1 MLIAKITDSVRK
13 LIGNCEGTESRRL
26 HSSRQM
32 HEILEHERA
41 RADRSNGEFSMIV
54 FKTDDRRAGRATL
67 QHCGESLTHRLRF
80 TDRVGSLSDRQM
92 AAVLCGT
99 PASESQKL
107 VDDVLS
113 SLGPNRPIPDFEVY
127 SYPSNW
133 SYAPDAPDA
142 PDRKTPRPPTNER
155 PLSAMEPLFARPL
168 PTWKRCMDVVAA
180 SVGLLLLLP
189 LFLVV
194 AVATRLSS
202 SGPALFK
209 QCRSG
214 LAGKPFMMYK
224 FRTMV
229 VDAEAKKQ
237 DLLAENEQD
246 GPAFKIKNDPR
257 ITRLGALL
265 RKTSIDELPQ
275 LWNVLKGEMTLVGP
289 RPLPCS
295 ETADCTGWHRRR
307 LDVTPGLTCIWQV
320 EGRSKVTFAEWVRMD
335 IRYIG
340 SRSVM
345 RDLGLLVRT
354 VGVVLFRKGA
364 C

>member
-1 MLIAKITDSVRK
+1 MLIAKTIGSLRK
-13 LIGNCEGTESRRL
+13 LTGHREESVSQHL
-26 HSSRQM
+26 HSAEQM
-32 HEILEHERA
+32 HVILEHERA
-41 RADRSNGEFSMIV
+41 RADRSNDEFSMIV
-54 FKTDDRRAGRATL
+54 FKADGGRTSRAVLR
-67 QHCGESLTHRLRF
+67 HCGESLTQRLRF
-80 TDRVGSLSDRQM
+80 TDQVGRLSDRQV

-99 PASESQKL
+99 PASESQRL
-107 VDDVLS
+107 IDDVIS
-113 SLGPNRPIPDFEVY
+113 SLGPDQPVPECEVY

-133 SYAPDAPDA
+133 SYDQDIEEQETPDSSTD
-142 PDRKTPRPPTNER
+142 DRR
-155 PLSAMEPLFARPL
+155 LSAMEPLFARPL

-180 SVGLLLLLP
+180 SLGLLLLLP

-237 DLLAENEQD
+237 ELMAANEQD

-257 ITRLGALL
+257 ITRLGAFL

-275 LWNVLKGEMTLVGP
+275 LWNVLKGDMTLVGP

-295 ETADCTGWHRRR
+295 ETAGCTGWHRRR

-335 IRYIG
+335 IQYIR

-345 RDLGLLVRT
+345 RDLGLLIRT
-354 VGVVLFRKGA
+354 VGVVLLRRGA